1 MKTALRYG
9 WIFLCLVLALTARC
23 WNVRDVFVQGHIYF
37 TDGDCYSRMTRARM
51 IAEHPGMIIH
61 HHDFENWPQGVRS
74 HTTAPLDYLI
84 VGLKGVLDLVFGVLD
99 PQHASVLHAQTL
111 DLAGAL
117 ISPLLGVAGALFLAW
132 WLEKFRV
139 RFGAAALLFY
149 AVCPILV
156 HGTQL
161 GRPDH
166 QSLLMTLLTIAL
178 GTELA
183 LAGGAT
189 VAAVSDRREGEVS
202 SEDSAVGDRRYSG
215 GLSPVSARRWGIASG
230 IAWGLSLWV
239 SLYEPVI
246 LLAVVIALW
255 LALDRKAFLSRAR
268 VPGAIACGVL
278 LLFALLLEGWPVAL
292 PDAAMRS
299 YFPNWERS
307 IGELSHLQP
316 TQLFDWIGWWSVASV
331 ILLAL
336 AWKLD
341 RRALPLLV
349 MLLIVASLTLW
360 QARWGYF
367 LGIAFAWTLPWQMQ
381 ALRRGWAAW
390 LFFVVGWW
398 PIMEDWDHRLFLED
412 DLADQRNMKQVE
424 LVALRNLSEKAIG
437 KNGGAFLASWWLSPA
452 IAYWSHQ
459 PGVAGTSHE
468 SLSGIVDSAR
478 FFLSSDPAAAA
489 AILRQRQVRW
499 VVADDDS
506 HEIETSRTLLGVKP
520 PEKPLATTL
529 ADHPEDAPPFL
540 VEWTGLALVRPDGLR
555 FYRLYEVDNA
565 KLPP

>member
-1 MKTALRYG
+1 
-9 WIFLCLVLALTARC
+9 
-23 WNVRDVFVQGHIYF
+23 
-37 TDGDCYSRMTRARM
+37 MTRARM

-84 VGLKGVLDLVFGVLD
+84 VGLKGVLDLIFGILD
-99 PQHASVLHAQTL
+99 PQHVSVLHAQTL

-117 ISPLLGVAGALFLAW
+117 VSPLLGVAGALFLAW

-139 RFGAAALLFY
+139 RFGGAALLFY

-166 QSLLMTLLTIAL
+166 QSLLMTLLTIAF

-183 LAGGAT
+183 LAGKEPLANT
-189 VAAVSDRREGEVS
+189 
-202 SEDSAVGDRRYSG
+202 
-215 GLSPVSARRWGIASG
+215 RRWGIASG

-239 SLYEPVI
+239 SLYEPLI
-246 LLAVVIALW
+246 LFVVVVALW
-255 LALDRKAFLSRAR
+255 LALDRKAFLSQAR
-268 VPGAIACGVL
+268 VSGVIACGVIL
-278 LLFALLLEGWPVAL
+278 LLALLLEGWPVAL

-299 YFPNWERS
+299 YFANWERS
-307 IGELSHLQP
+307 IGELSRLQP
-316 TQLFDWIGWWSVASV
+316 AQLFDWIGWWSVASV

-341 RRALPLLV
+341 RRALPLLIV
-349 MLLIVASLTLW
+349 LLVVASLTLW

-367 LGIAFAWTLPWQMQ
+367 LGVAFAWTLPWQMQ

-398 PIMEDWDHRLFLED
+398 PIMDDWDHRLFPEED
-412 DLADQRNMKQVE
+412 VIERRDMKQVE
-424 LVALRNLSEKAIG
+424 LASLRDLSEKVIG
-437 KNGGAFLASWWLSPA
+437 QNDGAFLASWWLSPA
-452 IAYWSHQ
+452 IAYWSRQ

-468 SLSGIVDSAR
+468 SLPGIVDSAR
-478 FFLSSDPAAAA
+478 FFLSSDPAEAA

-520 PEKPLATTL
+520 PEKPLATVL

-540 VEWTGLALVRPDGLR
+540 VEWTGPALVRPDGLR